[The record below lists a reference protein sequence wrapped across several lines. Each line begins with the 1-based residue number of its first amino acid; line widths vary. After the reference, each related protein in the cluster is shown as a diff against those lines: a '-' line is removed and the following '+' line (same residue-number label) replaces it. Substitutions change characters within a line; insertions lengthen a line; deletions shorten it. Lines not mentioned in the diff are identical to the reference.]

1 MSWTRRAWMRALS
14 ASVVATASRGTVA
27 HVSAG
32 AVEPLVPA
40 PDAWVVDAAG
50 QRQRLDALMQGK
62 VTALQTMFT
71 GCSSVCP
78 LQGAMFGAVQSGL
91 AGKKGRYPLQLLSLS
106 IDPLGDSPQAM
117 QAWLKKMGAGR
128 TWQGVIPS
136 GDVMAL
142 RSKLAGRP
150 PSENLDKHATQ
161 VYFFNASAQMCW
173 RSQALP
179 QPEDVV
185 AVMAFLARV

>member
-1 MSWTRRAWMRALS
+1 MNWTRRAWLS
-14 ASVVATASRGTVA
+14 ALPAGALTLASRGALA

-40 PDAWVVDAAG
+40 PDAWVVDATG
-50 QRQRLDALMQGK
+50 QRQKLGTLMQGR

-78 LQGAMFGAVQSGL
+78 LQGAMFGAVQQGL
-91 AGKKGRYPLQLLSLS
+91 ADKRGKYPMQLLSLS
-106 IDPLGDSPQAM
+106 IDPLGDTPPAM
-117 QAWLKKMGAGR
+117 QAWLRTMGAGR
-128 TWQGVIPS
+128 AWRGVIPS

-142 RSKLAGRP
+142 RGTLAGRP

-161 VYFFNASAQMCW
+161 VYFFDASARMCW

-185 AVMAFLARV
+185 NVMAFLARA

>member
-1 MSWTRRAWMRALS
+1 MTWTRRAWMRAFS
-14 ASVVATASRGTVA
+14 ASALAVASRAAPA

-32 AVEPLVPA
+32 AVEPLLPA
-40 PDAWVVDAAG
+40 PDAWVVDATG
-50 QRQRLDALMQGK
+50 KRQKLGALLQGRI
-62 VTALQTMFT
+62 TAVQTMFT

-78 LQGAMFGAVQSGL
+78 LQGAMFGAVQQEL
-91 AGKKGRYPLQLLSLS
+91 AGKSGRYPMQLLSLS
-106 IDPLGDSPQAM
+106 IDPVGDSPQAM
-117 QAWLKKMGAGR
+117 QAWLKQMGAGR
-128 TWQGVIPS
+128 GWRGVIPS

-142 RSKLAGRP
+142 RAALAGRP

-161 VYFFNASAQMCW
+161 VYFFNTSAQMCW

-185 AVMAFLARV
+185 SVMAFFAKA

>member
-14 ASVVATASRGTVA
+14 ASVVATASRGAVA